1 MQTAAQESVEKILD
15 VHAQSRT
22 ALIEVL
28 HDIQNACGY
37 LPEDALKA
45 VSTRLGTPLIEV
57 FRVAN
62 FYKAFSLV
70 PRGRHVVTICMG
82 TACHVRGA
90 KRLADQILAEFAI
103 QPGGTTADGAVT
115 VECVNCLGACALGSV
130 AIVDGAYHHHVTPG
144 KLSKLIRSLKKS
156 EGKEAARG

>member
-1 MQTAAQESVEKILD
+1 MAAQTVERIIEGRKGQPHL
-15 VHAQSRT
+15 V
-22 ALIEVL
+22 IEVL
-28 HDIQNACGY
+28 QDVQASLGYIPENAIVATSK
-37 LPEDALKA
+37 E
-45 VSTRLGTPLIEV
+45 LGVPLIEV

-70 PRGRHVVTICMG
+70 PKGRHVVTICMG

-103 QPGGTTADGAVT
+103 KPGGTTADGSVT

-130 AIVDGAYHHHVTPG
+130 AIVDGAYHHRVTPG
-144 KLSKLIRSLKKS
+144 KLSKLIRSLKKKP